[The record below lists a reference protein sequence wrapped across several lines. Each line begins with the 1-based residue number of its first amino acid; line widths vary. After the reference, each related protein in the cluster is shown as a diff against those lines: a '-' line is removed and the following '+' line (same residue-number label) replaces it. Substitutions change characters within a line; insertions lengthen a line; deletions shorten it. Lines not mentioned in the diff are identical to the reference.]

1 MPRGQTFHKGVASIR
16 LRCYKHGYLDERVPK
31 DLSPNGSSECCLL
44 AQNRHGLSKFAI
56 SPFPPS
62 PSPRSSPH
70 NKRRELLPAAPCD
83 RFQTKSLRGG
93 GSPRC
98 VIPAADRRAW
108 CRVRACAQNRGNRL
122 QSIRRSAA
130 RALGDVIVNGEEIRF
145 GGRAED
151 DRVGHR
157 AERLGRLAG
166 CCRRGAETFSAGW
179 ARASRLL

>member
-1 MPRGQTFHKGVASIR
+1 MRPTGPFFATPVGRRATSAGGHFCETKPISDAADCLARRLSLCGLRPRAFAEAHSGATAVYFDEFHAGQLKGPSKRRKGRMTRFRCFTFN
-16 LRCYKHGYLDERVPK
+16 RVPK

-108 CRVRACAQNRGNRL
+108 CRVRA
-122 QSIRRSAA
+122 
-130 RALGDVIVNGEEIRF
+130 
-145 GGRAED
+145 
-151 DRVGHR
+151 
-157 AERLGRLAG
+157 
-166 CCRRGAETFSAGW
+166 
-179 ARASRLL
+179 SRQ